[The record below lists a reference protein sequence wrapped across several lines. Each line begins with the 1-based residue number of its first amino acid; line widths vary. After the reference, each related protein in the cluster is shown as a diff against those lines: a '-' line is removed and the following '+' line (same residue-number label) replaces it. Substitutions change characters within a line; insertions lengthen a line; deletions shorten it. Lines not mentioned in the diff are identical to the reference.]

1 MSMFDQIRGALH
13 DHPTVK
19 NLAEK
24 LGIDNETAEKA
35 IAALAE
41 AHQNTDGDTVA
52 DASAKTGI
60 SSDILR
66 KVIEQIGGEGSLT
79 TFAAMIDGDHS
90 KGVLGAAG
98 KLFD

>member
-1 MSMFDQIRGALH
+1 MSLFDSIRGALH

-24 LGIDNETAEKA
+24 LGIDPETAEKA

-41 AHQNTDGDTVA
+41 AHQNPDGDTVA

-60 SSDILR
+60 SADTLR
-66 KVIEQIGGEGSLT
+66 QVVEQIGGEGSLT
-79 TFAAMIDGDHS
+79 TFAAMVDGDHS
-90 KGVLGAAG
+90 KGILGAAG